1 MTMMISV
8 AIMQYLFVIWPSWVF
23 RLMFSESLE
32 LNVRC
37 QLIVQESAQPS
48 RHALLNE
55 QCGSPQRGLQMCHA
69 SQLKHG
75 LKLTPKWQTE
85 QVSLALASSYN
96 SITLPWRAI
105 THSWAKTTLA
115 LLLGH
120 YRRGMTDISAKKE
133 RTYLKRRR
141 KQTYWIFLWE

>member
-1 MTMMISV
+1 MISV
-8 AIMQYLFVIWPSWVF
+8 AIMQVLFCHLTIMGSSVNVLRVSGIF
-23 RLMFSESLE
+23 

-115 LLLGH
+115 LLLTIIEGECQTFQQKKKGLTWKGGES
-120 YRRGMTDISAKKE
+120 RLSVRISV
-133 RTYLKRRR
+133 
-141 KQTYWIFLWE
+141 QD